1 MFLLHVLKNV
11 LDVWLISYMHV
22 RGGSRSG
29 EGASAEMH
37 QHTSL
42 SYSYPLKYN

>member
-1 MFLLHVLKNV
+1 MCLKNV

-37 QHTSL
+37 PHFILLILPS
-42 SYSYPLKYN
+42 